1 MRTCVYICVYLCGC
15 VCVWGTWLGLVGG
28 EGATLEKASIDQVWV
43 QSCVFSMCV
52 CVCLEHLAWLDERE
66 REPLRASSPVWRAP
80 PPIAATPSHC
90 QRWHHHRNNF
100 FISLLPALLSLSPQV
115 CNWNFVQMNLFNLEL
130 VICLSCWVLRKFLR
144 YIHDFCNLFGLSRDH
159 LPSLRR

>member
-1 MRTCVYICVYLCGC
+1 MCLFSVYLC
-15 VCVWGTWLGLVGG
+15 V
-28 EGATLEKASIDQVWV
+28 
-43 QSCVFSMCV
+43 CV

-115 CNWNFVQMNLFNLEL
+115 CTWNFVQMCFSKITPSCQRSNSFMARFMLQWICYFPKSSLKHRRHINCAVYIFLPTKVCTLTLSSTPVFFLFPEL
-130 VICLSCWVLRKFLR
+130 L
-144 YIHDFCNLFGLSRDH
+144 
-159 LPSLRR
+159 

>member
-1 MRTCVYICVYLCGC
+1 MCVG
-15 VCVWGTWLGLVGG
+15 GTWLGLVGG
-28 EGATLEKASIDQVWV
+28 EGATLDIIKSECNHVSFL
-43 QSCVFSMCV
+43 CVFASV

-90 QRWHHHRNNF
+90 QRWHHHRNHF

-115 CNWNFVQMNLFNLEL
+115 VG
-130 VICLSCWVLRKFLR
+130 ILRK
-144 YIHDFCNLFGLSRDH
+144 CVSVK
-159 LPSLRR
+159 